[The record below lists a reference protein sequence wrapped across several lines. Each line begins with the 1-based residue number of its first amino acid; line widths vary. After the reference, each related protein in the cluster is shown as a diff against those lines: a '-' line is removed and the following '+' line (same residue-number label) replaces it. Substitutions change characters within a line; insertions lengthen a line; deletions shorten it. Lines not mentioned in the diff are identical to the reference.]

1 MSEDLAGKGDPLK
14 TLQLLW
20 GTAPQ
25 ARRGPKPRVSLA
37 ELLAAAIA
45 IADEEG
51 LEAVSTRRV
60 AEAVGISPMS
70 IYTYV
75 PGKDE
80 LLDLMLDAVCAELA
94 PDPSEAAHEAA
105 AADGW
110 RARLERMAR
119 RQFRFCV
126 RHPWVLHFATHRP
139 VLGPNTLRAYDTAL
153 AAVDG
158 LGLDELAMDRVVTL
172 INDYVHGAARG
183 AARERRVKEVTGMS
197 DEEWWSRVEPFLE
210 TLDFSPYPVASRVG
224 PVAGEAYGAHD
235 PAGAFEFGLARVLD
249 GLELLIARRAPGSA
263 PPGGPQFWT

>member
-1 MSEDLAGKGDPLK
+1 MSDELAGKGDPLK

-20 GTAPQ
+20 GAVPQ
-25 ARRGPKPRVSLA
+25 PKRGPKPRFSLA
-37 ELLAAAIA
+37 ELVTTAID
-45 IADEEG
+45 IADAEG

-60 AEAVGISPMS
+60 AEAAGISPMS

-80 LLDLMLDAVCAELA
+80 LLDLMLDAVCGELA
-94 PDPSEAAHEAA
+94 ACEG
-105 AADGW
+105 DGW
-110 RARLERMAR
+110 RARLEDLAR

-139 VLGPNTLRAYDTAL
+139 VLGPNTLRAYETAL

-158 LGLDELAMDRVVTL
+158 LGLDEIEMDRVVTL
-172 INDYVHGAARG
+172 VNDYVHGAARG

-197 DEEWWSRVEPFLE
+197 DAEWWSRVEPFLQ
-210 TLDFSPYPVASRVG
+210 TLDFSAYPVASRVG
-224 PVAGEAYGAHD
+224 PVTGEAYGAHD

-249 GLELLIARRAPGSA
+249 GLEAFVARRTPKVNR
-263 PPGGPQFWT
+263 